1 MALQTRLQARTRAQ
15 TRALTAAKLALFPL
29 LAAQGLRVRLKAL
42 ELPEAEGPRM
52 GEALPTRARRAQPL
66 RLLVVGDSSAAG
78 VGVAQQR
85 EALAE
90 PLARLLAEELG
101 RPVQWQLQA
110 RTGHSALEAL
120 AALRETALAPADILV
135 SVLGVNDVVRQVP
148 ASRTR
153 EQLDALHEHVRE
165 QAGVRYWLHCGVP
178 PMQRFPLLPAP
189 LRWLLG
195 AQAELLNRELHAHL
209 GDQRDR
215 ALRRLPM
222 RLMGRG
228 PGLMAAD
235 GFHPGPRGYAL
246 WAESLAP
253 FIARRWA
260 RVERD

>member
-1 MALQTRLQARTRAQ
+1 MLAAPSPRAQARV
-15 TRALTAAKLALFPL
+15 LTAAKLALFPL

-42 ELPEAEGPRM
+42 ELPEAEGPRL
-52 GEALPTRARRAQPL
+52 GEVQPTRARRSDAL

-78 VGVAQQR
+78 VGVAHQR

-110 RTGHSALEAL
+110 HTGHSSLEAL
-120 AALRETALAPADILV
+120 AALREASLAPADILV
-135 SVLGVNDVVRQVP
+135 TVLGVNDVVRQVP
-148 ASRTR
+148 AHRTR
-153 EQLDALHEHVRE
+153 ANLEALHAWARE

-195 AQAELLNRELHAHL
+195 AQAELLNRELHGHL

-215 ALRRLPM
+215 ALRRLPL
-222 RLMGRG
+222 RLLGKG
-228 PGLMAAD
+228 PGRAPGMMAAD

-253 FIARRWA
+253 FIARRWG
-260 RVERD
+260 RVERG